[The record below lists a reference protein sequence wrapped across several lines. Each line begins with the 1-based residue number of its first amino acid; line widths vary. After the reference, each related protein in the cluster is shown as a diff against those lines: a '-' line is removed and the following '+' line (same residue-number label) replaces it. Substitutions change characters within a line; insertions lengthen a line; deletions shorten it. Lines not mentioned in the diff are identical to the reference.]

1 MKKKILVTGGF
12 GPLGISL
19 VNYLI
24 KKNFIVV
31 ILDYKNYRKNFFPK
45 TKDIIIERGN
55 FCEKKFVERIFKK
68 YRFSGVFHLGAQ
80 TQVLKALNNPY
91 ETLMIN
97 VLGTINFLEV
107 IRKIKYKI
115 PFIYSSSDKA
125 YGELKKNFY
134 LEDDKL
140 NAVFPYDASKS
151 SSDLICQ
158 SYSKTYQIN
167 VGIIRSA
174 NIFGPNDSNIKR
186 IVPEAIIS
194 VLSNKKLIIRSSGKQ
209 KRDYIFV
216 EDVTRAYFKLYKNL
230 INKKGDLKVYNIG
243 SKYNLN
249 TLQIIRKIF
258 KLMKVVPNFEI
269 KNFSKS
275 EINNQRLNY
284 NKITKEL
291 NWKPIHNLN
300 DSLIKTIDWY
310 KRNYKKLI
318 KNIWFQ

>member
-12 GPLGISL
+12 GLLGVSI

-24 KKNFIVV
+24 KKKFIVV
-31 ILDYKNYRKNFFPK
+31 ILDYKNNRNNFFTNK
-45 TKDIIIERGN
+45 KNIIIEKGN
-55 FCEKKFVERIFKK
+55 FCEKKFVEKIFKK
-68 YRFSGVFHLGAQ
+68 YNFSGVFHLGAQ
-80 TQVLKALNNPY
+80 TQVLKALNSPY
-91 ETLMIN
+91 ETLLIN
-97 VLGTINFLEV
+97 VLGTINFLEI
-107 IRKIKYKI
+107 IRNISYKI

-134 LEDDKL
+134 LENDKL
-140 NAVFPYDASKS
+140 NAIFPYDTSKS

-158 SYSKTYQIN
+158 SYSKTYKMN

-174 NIFGPNDSNIKR
+174 NIFGPYDTNINR
-186 IVPEAIIS
+186 IVPETIIS
-194 VLSNKKLIIRSSGKQ
+194 NLLNKKLIIRSSGKQ

-216 EDVTRAYFKLYKNL
+216 EDVTRAYFKLYKSL
-230 INKKGDLKVYNIG
+230 INKTGDLKIYNIG

-249 TLQIIRKIF
+249 TLQIIKKIC
-258 KLMKVVPNFEI
+258 KLMGIVPNFEI

-300 DSLIKTIDWY
+300 ESLIKTIIWY
-310 KRNYKKLI
+310 KKNYKKLI
-318 KNIWFQ
+318 KNI

>member
-12 GPLGISL
+12 GLLGVSL
-19 VNYLI
+19 VKYLI

-31 ILDYKNYRKNFFPK
+31 ILDYKNFRKNFFPK
-45 TKDIIIERGN
+45 TKNIIIERGN
-55 FCEKKFVERIFKK
+55 FCQKKFVERIFKK

-174 NIFGPNDSNIKR
+174 NIFGPNDLNIKR
-186 IVPEAIIS
+186 IVPETIIS
-194 VLSNKKLIIRSSGKQ
+194 VLSNQKLIIRSSGKQ

-230 INKKGDLKVYNIG
+230 LNKKGDLKVYNIG
-243 SKYNLN
+243 SKYNLD
-249 TLQIIRKIF
+249 TLQMIRKIF
-258 KLMKVVPNFEI
+258 KLMKVIPYFEI

-300 DSLIKTIDWY
+300 ESLIKTIDWY
-310 KRNYKKLI
+310 KKNYKKLI
-318 KNIWFQ
+318 KNI